1 VSDVLPV
8 LPLRHH
14 EVVRG
19 MREIW
24 RRVVVHNRPLNVLG
38 ALVYEH
44 RATRGLVVIV
54 LFVQRLRRGVGCEDV
69 LGECA

>member
-1 VSDVLPV
+1 MSDALPV

-24 RRVVVHNRPLNVLG
+24 RRVVVHNRPLDVLG

-44 RATRGLVVIV
+44 RATWSLVVIV
-54 LFVQRLRRGVGCEDV
+54 LFVQRLRRGVECEEV
-69 LGECA
+69 LGKCA